1 MRQRAKRLLAVGALG
16 APFVLAGNLFAQQL
30 RVDDLTDTASS
41 FYERAAT
48 REEAGGSLALFN
60 EVQSNQETIRQLR
73 GQVEELRYQLD
84 QLRKQ
89 SRQQYMDL
97 DARLGAIES
106 SGGDS
111 SAGPAP
117 ASESVSE
124 TAGEA
129 AREASSRPEQTPA
142 TSSAAAK
149 EAYQSA
155 FAKVQEREFDAAIS
169 AFERFVADYP
179 DAGLA
184 ANGHYWLGELYAAKS
199 ELDRADQSFQ
209 RVIDA
214 YPQSSKVPD
223 AIYKLGLLKARQGE
237 PDASRELLDRVRD
250 EYPDSTAA
258 GLAEDFVR
266 QSGQ

>member
-1 MRQRAKRLLAVGALG
+1 MRQRVKRLLAVGALG

-30 RVDDLTDTASS
+30 RVDDLTDTTSS

-60 EVQSNQETIRQLR
+60 EVQSNQESIRQLR

-97 DARLGAIES
+97 EDRLVAIES
-106 SGGDS
+106 RGGD

-117 ASESVSE
+117 AGEPVSE
-124 TAGEA
+124 AASDA
-129 AREASSRPEQTPA
+129 ARQANSEPEQMSA

-169 AFERFVADYP
+169 AFERFVVDYP

-199 ELDRADQSFQ
+199 ELDKADQSFQ

-223 AIYKLGLLKARQGE
+223 AIYKLGLLKARRGE

-258 GLAEDFVR
+258 GLAEDFIR